1 MPPTAGDDPRLRL
14 ARTTA
19 LTAVVS
25 TAGGM
30 RRIFV
35 DATGASVA
43 LPAAVRRLVATDDEV
58 GALLLDLGA
67 VVIGCAGVLDGVQ
80 PVGRPRAPDP
90 QAVAALRPDVIV
102 AGAVD
107 RIHALADA
115 RLVEALRRV
124 APVIAV
130 DVGLPAVARPDLR
143 ALIGQVERSAPRSD
157 RPLGPTVPAP

>member
-1 MPPTAGDDPRLRL
+1 M
-14 ARTTA
+14 
-19 LTAVVS
+19 TAVTS

-58 GALLLDLGA
+58 GAMLVGLGA
-67 VVIGCAGVLDGVQ
+67 LVIGCAGALDGVQ
-80 PVGRPRAPDP
+80 PVGTPRAPDP
-90 QAVAALRPDVIV
+90 RAVAALRPDVIV

-107 RIHALADA
+107 RVHALADA
-115 RLVEALRRV
+115 RLVEALRQV

-130 DVGLPAVARPDLR
+130 DVGLPDMALPDLR
-143 ALIGQVERSAPRSD
+143 ALIGKVERSAPRSD
-157 RPLGPTVPAP
+157 RPRGPTVPAP